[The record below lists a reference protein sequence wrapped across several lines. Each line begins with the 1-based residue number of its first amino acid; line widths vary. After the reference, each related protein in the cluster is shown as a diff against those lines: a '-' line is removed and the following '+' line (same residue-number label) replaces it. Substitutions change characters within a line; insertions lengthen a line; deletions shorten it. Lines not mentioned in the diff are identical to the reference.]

1 MTKTIEISDETFEKI
16 KDQLT
21 DEEVEEVN
29 NLEDLVGKKYAFQ
42 CARYIYFG
50 KVKTINAIY
59 IELTDASVVYDTGEL
74 KAKEASDKQELP
86 NNVFVMRNAIE
97 NFYRP
102 KW

>member
-16 KDQLT
+16 KDQLGEDT
-21 DEEVEEVN
+21 QEIETLD
-29 NLEDLVGKKYAFQ
+29 DLVGQKYAFQ

-59 IELTDASVVYDTGEL
+59 IELTNASIVYNTGEL
-74 KAKEASDKQELP
+74 KAKDAEDKQELP
-86 NNVFVMRNAIE
+86 SNLFIMRNAIE
-97 NFYRP
+97 NFYQP

>member
-16 KDQLT
+16 KDQLGEDT
-21 DEEVEEVN
+21 QEIETLD
-29 NLEDLVGKKYAFQ
+29 DLVGQKYAFQ

-59 IELTDASVVYDTGEL
+59 IELTNASIVYNTGEL
-74 KAKEASDKQELP
+74 KAKDAGDKQELP
-86 NNVFVMRNAIE
+86 SNLFIMRNAIE
-97 NFYRP
+97 SFYQP

>member
-1 MTKTIEISDETFEKI
+1 MTKTIEISDETFDRI

-50 KVKTINAIY
+50 KVKTISATY
-59 IELTDASVVYDTGEL
+59 IELTDASVVYETGEL
-74 KAKEASDKQELP
+74 KAKDASNKQELP
-86 NNVFVMRNAIE
+86 SNLFIMRNAIE